1 MIQTEFCG
9 KILPLLGF
17 GCMRFPLLEGG
28 SPADIDVAQV
38 EEMIRYAM
46 DHGVNYF
53 DTAYPYHNGQS
64 ETVLGKLLSVY
75 PRESYFLADKFPGHQ
90 ISKNYDPAEV
100 FEHQLKK
107 CNTEYFDFYLLH
119 NVFENSLPVYTNP
132 KWGIMDYFIEQKRLG
147 RIRHLG
153 FSSHGSIEVMGKFL
167 DLYGEHLEFCQIQL
181 NYLDWTLQDAKAKVE
196 FLRDRGVAVWVME
209 PVRGGKLANLSETA
223 KEKLTAHRPDHSP
236 AAWAFRFLQDIPEVK
251 MILSGMSNFDQVKE
265 NIDTFEKK
273 APLTKE
279 ETALLFDIAET
290 LKNSV
295 PCTAC
300 GYCVKGCPMELD
312 IPFLLS
318 IHNDL
323 QVVKTF
329 NTSMRIEFLPEE
341 KKPHNCIGCGACSA
355 VCPQKIKIPE
365 TLKKLDDIMK
375 EMPSWAKIS
384 KEREEIAIRERK
396 EREKKQ

>member
-1 MIQTEFCG
+1 MIRVDFNG
-9 KILPLLGF
+9 SSLPLLGF
-17 GCMRFPLLEGG
+17 GCMRFPTLPGG
-28 SPADIDVAQV
+28 TTADIDV
-38 EEMIRYAM
+38 ELTEKMIRYGM
-46 DHGVNYF
+46 EHGVNYF

-64 ETVLGKLLSVY
+64 ETVLGNILSKF
-75 PRESYFLADKFPGHQ
+75 PRDSFYLADKFPGHQ
-90 ISKNYDPAEV
+90 ISKNYDPKEV

-107 CNTEYFDFYLLH
+107 CQTEYFDFYLLH
-119 NVFENSLPVYTNP
+119 NVFENSLPVYTDP
-132 KWGIMDYFIEQKRLG
+132 KWGIMDYFIEQKKQG

-181 NYLDWTLQDAKAKVE
+181 NYLDWTLQNAKEKVE
-196 FLRDRGVAVWVME
+196 FLRERGVAIWVME
-209 PVRGGKLANLSETA
+209 PVRGGKLARLSE
-223 KEKLTAHRPDHSP
+223 KSREKLSALRPDHSP
-236 AAWAFRFLQDIPEVK
+236 AAWAFRFLQDIPGVK
-251 MILSGMSNFDQVKE
+251 MILSGMSDFDQVKE
-265 NIDTFEKK
+265 NVATFKEK
-273 APLTKE
+273 APLNEE
-279 ETALLFDIAET
+279 ETKLLLDIAET

-318 IHNDL
+318 IYNDL

-341 KKPHNCIGCGACSA
+341 KKPHNCISCGACST

-365 TLKKLDDIMK
+365 TLKQLDEIMK
-375 EMPSWAKIS
+375 TMPSWAKIS
-384 KEREEIAIRERK
+384 KEREEIAIRER
-396 EREKKQ
+396 EENKK

>member
-1 MIQTEFCG
+1 MIRVDFNG
-9 KILPLLGF
+9 SSLPLLGF
-17 GCMRFPLLEGG
+17 GCMRFPTLPGG
-28 SPADIDVAQV
+28 TTADIDV
-38 EEMIRYAM
+38 ELTEKMIRYGM
-46 DHGVNYF
+46 EHGVNYF

-64 ETVLGKLLSVY
+64 ETVLGNILSKF
-75 PRESYFLADKFPGHQ
+75 PRDSFYLADKFPGHQ
-90 ISKNYDPAEV
+90 ISKNYDPKAV

-107 CNTEYFDFYLLH
+107 CQTEYFDFYLLH
-119 NVFENSLPVYTNP
+119 NVFENSLPVYTDP
-132 KWGIMDYFIEQKRLG
+132 KWGIMDYFIEQKKQG

-181 NYLDWTLQDAKAKVE
+181 NYLDWTLQNAKEKVE
-196 FLRDRGVAVWVME
+196 FLRERGVAIWVME
-209 PVRGGKLANLSETA
+209 PVRGGKLARLSE
-223 KEKLTAHRPDHSP
+223 KSREKLSALRPDHSP
-236 AAWAFRFLQDIPEVK
+236 AAWAFRFLQDIPGVK
-251 MILSGMSNFDQVKE
+251 MILSGMSDFDQVKE
-265 NIDTFEKK
+265 NVATFEEK
-273 APLTKE
+273 APLNEE
-279 ETALLFDIAET
+279 ETKLLLDIAET

-318 IHNDL
+318 IYNDL

-341 KKPHNCIGCGACSA
+341 KKPHNCISCGACST

-365 TLKKLDDIMK
+365 TLKQLDEIMK
-375 EMPSWAKIS
+375 AMPSWAKIS
-384 KEREEIAIRERK
+384 KEREEIAIRER
-396 EREKKQ
+396 EENKK

>member
-1 MIQTEFCG
+1 MIRVDFNG
-9 KILPLLGF
+9 SSLPLLGF
-17 GCMRFPLLEGG
+17 GCMRFPTLPGG
-28 SPADIDVAQV
+28 TTADIDV
-38 EEMIRYAM
+38 ELTEKMIRYGM
-46 DHGVNYF
+46 EHGVNYF

-64 ETVLGKLLSVY
+64 ETVLGNILSKF
-75 PRESYFLADKFPGHQ
+75 PRDSFYLADKFPGHQ
-90 ISKNYDPAEV
+90 ISKNYDPKEV

-107 CNTEYFDFYLLH
+107 CQTEYFDFYLLH
-119 NVFENSLPVYTNP
+119 NVFENSLPVYTDP
-132 KWGIMDYFIEQKRLG
+132 KWGIMDYFIEQKKQG

-181 NYLDWTLQDAKAKVE
+181 NYLDWTLQNAKEKVE
-196 FLRDRGVAVWVME
+196 FLRERGVAIWVME
-209 PVRGGKLANLSETA
+209 PVRGGKLARLSE
-223 KEKLTAHRPDHSP
+223 KSREKLSALRPDHSP
-236 AAWAFRFLQDIPEVK
+236 AAWAFRFLQDIPGVK
-251 MILSGMSNFDQVKE
+251 MILSGMSDFDQVKE
-265 NIDTFEKK
+265 NVATFEEK
-273 APLTKE
+273 APLNEE
-279 ETALLFDIAET
+279 ETKLLLDIAET

-318 IHNDL
+318 IYNDL

-341 KKPHNCIGCGACSA
+341 KKPHNCISCSACST

-365 TLKKLDDIMK
+365 TLKQLDEIMK
-375 EMPSWAKIS
+375 TMPSWAKIS
-384 KEREEIAIRERK
+384 KEREEIAIRER
-396 EREKKQ
+396 EENKK

>member
-1 MIQTEFCG
+1 MIQTDFGG
-9 KILPLLGF
+9 KNLPLLGF
-17 GCMRFPLLEGG
+17 GCMRFPILAGG
-28 SPADIDVAQV
+28 TAADIDVVQV

-64 ETVLGKLLSVY
+64 ETVLGTILPRY
-75 PRESYFLADKFPGHQ
+75 PRESYYLADKFPGHQ
-90 ISKNYDPAEV
+90 ISKNYDPKEV

-119 NVFENSLPVYTNP
+119 NVFENSLPVYTDP
-132 KWGIMDYFIEQKRLG
+132 KWGIMDYFIEQKQQG

-167 DLYGEHLEFCQIQL
+167 DLYGEHIEFCQIQL

-196 FLRDRGVAVWVME
+196 FLRQRDVAIWVME
-209 PVRGGKLANLSETA
+209 PVRGGKLANLPDSA
-223 KEKLTAHRPDHSP
+223 KEKLAAYRPDHSP
-236 AAWAFRFLQDIPEVK
+236 AAWAFRFLQDIPGVK

-265 NIDTFEKK
+265 NIATFEKK
-273 APLTKE
+273 APLNRE
-279 ETALLFDIAET
+279 ETALLLDVAET

-300 GYCVKGCPMELD
+300 SYCVKGCPRELD

-318 IHNDL
+318 IYNDL

-355 VCPQKIKIPE
+355 ICPQKIKIPE
-365 TLKKLDDIMK
+365 TLQKLDEIMK
-375 EMPSWAKIS
+375 GMPSWAKIS
-384 KEREEIAIRERK
+384 KEREETAIREREARNK
-396 EREKKQ
+396 

>member
-1 MIQTEFCG
+1 MIRVDFNG
-9 KILPLLGF
+9 SSLPLLGF
-17 GCMRFPLLEGG
+17 GCMRFPTLPGG
-28 SPADIDVAQV
+28 TTADIDV
-38 EEMIRYAM
+38 ELTEKMIRYGM
-46 DHGVNYF
+46 EHGVNYF

-64 ETVLGKLLSVY
+64 ETVLGNILSKF
-75 PRESYFLADKFPGHQ
+75 PRDSFYLADKFPGHQ
-90 ISKNYDPAEV
+90 ISKNYDPKEV

-107 CNTEYFDFYLLH
+107 CQTEYFDFYLLH
-119 NVFENSLPVYTNP
+119 NVFENSLPVYTDP
-132 KWGIMDYFIEQKRLG
+132 KWGIMDYFIEQKKQG

-181 NYLDWTLQDAKAKVE
+181 NYLDWTLQNAKEKVE
-196 FLRDRGVAVWVME
+196 FLRERGVAIWVME
-209 PVRGGKLANLSETA
+209 PVRGGKLARLSE
-223 KEKLTAHRPDHSP
+223 KSREKLSALRPDHSP
-236 AAWAFRFLQDIPEVK
+236 AAWAFRFLQDIPGVK
-251 MILSGMSNFDQVKE
+251 MILSGMSDFDQVKE
-265 NIDTFEKK
+265 NVATFEEKV
-273 APLTKE
+273 PLNEE
-279 ETALLFDIAET
+279 ETKLLLDIAET

-318 IHNDL
+318 IYNDL

-341 KKPHNCIGCGACSA
+341 KKPHNCISCGACST

-365 TLKKLDDIMK
+365 TLKQLDEIMK
-375 EMPSWAKIS
+375 TMPSWAKIS
-384 KEREEIAIRERK
+384 KEREEIAIRER
-396 EREKKQ
+396 EENKK